1 MEFNGEGA
9 HVSPIASAP
18 APAMKSHSRRRSFR
32 RPPLKRER
40 RAVHTSIDMKKALPL
55 ACVLALAVLAAGPVD
70 ADVLYDNT
78 NGFVNNFNEQA
89 LLLFVPTADS
99 FKLSS
104 SADVQDVNF
113 WVWEGRPDG
122 GHADDMTSVDWSIVD
137 NDGMPDPFGGIAY
150 PFDGT
155 VENSG
160 TASPVGTFLE
170 TNSSFVGYDIY
181 EESFATG
188 DVFLDGGTTYWLV
201 LESAPAIGRR
211 GVFWD
216 ESDGPSAAY
225 SRRAGDLHG
234 ASQTFQLLGTSSV
247 PEPRA
252 ATLSGGGLMLIAG
265 LLCLK
270 RYSGADRHSIAE
282 ERKQ

>member
-1 MEFNGEGA
+1 MKR
-9 HVSPIASAP
+9 VLPI
-18 APAMKSHSRRRSFR
+18 
-32 RPPLKRER
+32 
-40 RAVHTSIDMKKALPL
+40 
-55 ACVLALAVLAAGPVD
+55 ACVLVLAALAGGPAD

-89 LLLFVPTADS
+89 LLLFFPMADS

-104 SADVQDVNF
+104 SADVQEVNF
-113 WVWEGRPDG
+113 GVWEGRPDG
-122 GHADDMTSVDWSIVD
+122 GGHADDLTTVDWSIVD
-137 NDGMPDPFGGIAY
+137 NDGTPYDPLDGTAY

-155 VENSG
+155 VESSG
-160 TASPVGTFLE
+160 TANPVGTFLE
-170 TNSSFVGYDIY
+170 TNSFFDTSDIY

-188 DVFLDGGTTYWLV
+188 DVFLNGGITYWLV
-201 LESAPAIGRR
+201 LDSAPAIGGR

-225 SRRAGDLHG
+225 HQKLRNLHG

-247 PEPRA
+247 PEPGA
-252 ATLSGGGLMLIAG
+252 ATLFGGGLMLIAG

-270 RYSGADRHSIAE
+270 PYSGADRHSIAE
-282 ERKQ
+282 E

>member
-1 MEFNGEGA
+1 
-9 HVSPIASAP
+9 
-18 APAMKSHSRRRSFR
+18 
-32 RPPLKRER
+32 
-40 RAVHTSIDMKKALPL
+40 
-55 ACVLALAVLAAGPVD
+55 
-70 ADVLYDNT
+70 
-78 NGFVNNFNEQA
+78 
-89 LLLFVPTADS
+89 
-99 FKLSS
+99 LSS

-137 NDGMPDPFGGIAY
+137 NDGMPDPFGGTDY

-155 VENSG
+155 VESSG
-160 TASPVGTFLE
+160 TANPTGTFLE

-188 DVFLDGGTTYWLV
+188 DVFLNGGTTYWLV
-201 LESAPAIGRR
+201 LETAPAIGGR

-225 SRRAGDLHG
+225 NQRAGNV

-247 PEPRA
+247 PEPGT
-252 ATLSGGGLMLIAG
+252 ATLLGGGLML
-265 LLCLK
+265 
-270 RYSGADRHSIAE
+270 YSGADRHSIR